1 MWADFSEEK
10 ARLSDIRVKEALETG
25 AEIVATA
32 CPFCLINMEDAVKM
46 VGAEDLLEIKD
57 LAELMLEASELV

>member
-1 MWADFSEEK
+1 
-10 ARLSDIRVKEALETG
+10 
-25 AEIVATA
+25 
-32 CPFCLINMEDAVKM
+32 MEDAVKM